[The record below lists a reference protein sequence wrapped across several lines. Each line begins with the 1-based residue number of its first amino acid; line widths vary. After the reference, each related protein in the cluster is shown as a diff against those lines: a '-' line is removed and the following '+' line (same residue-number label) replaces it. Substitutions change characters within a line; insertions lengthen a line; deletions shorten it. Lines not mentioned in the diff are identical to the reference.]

1 MVENIGPVSTVFIYD
16 GNEKLLYKVITS
28 GKGSDIYNSSESF
41 IGTDTSILP
50 VAKSESQGFSGEW
63 QDSTKG
69 TKQIYS
75 AAQNKYISSSSIDTR
90 ISIMNEAL
98 SNLKQQA
105 DEYNVNVEFIT
116 ADTDKDLAIH
126 YTHNEWDGSLC

>member
-75 AAQNKYISSSSIDTR
+75 AAQNKSHIKFKY
-90 ISIMNEAL
+90 
-98 SNLKQQA
+98 
-105 DEYNVNVEFIT
+105 
-116 ADTDKDLAIH
+116 
-126 YTHNEWDGSLC
+126 